1 MLMDLD
7 FRKVLFSGHD
17 IRLTAIVHKAILAAP
32 DLLRACNSSAPP
44 SIPRDCP

>member
-7 FRKVLFSGHD
+7 FRKVLFYGCD
-17 IRLTAIVHKAILAAP
+17 ICLTATVHEAILAAL
-32 DLLRACNSSAPP
+32 DLLRACNSSAIP